1 MLLPDLLFVKFEQW
15 QIMSKRIRLTTL
27 WFAGWPLA
35 AAVLCPATFAQQPI
49 ASPVPGSPSTAA
61 MTACEAE
68 LHADPTSKSAQLC
81 EREATVALALQQ
93 RNHGNAEAALDT
105 LERGRRAIPGDVVL
119 LLDLGIQAEA
129 MQHLQR
135 ATDVLQQALL
145 LDPDNA
151 KVLYA
156 LARVETDRQ
165 SFPEAEVHFNRYLQ
179 QHPGDATAH
188 YGLGRVYQMQQK
200 TDEARTEFNRS
211 VELKPAQTE
220 AYYQLGQIALN
231 ADDDVQAE
239 TMFGKV
245 LDRMQNHGG
254 ALTGM
259 GILNY
264 RLKKFPLAQQYLERA
279 AAAAPTYQPA
289 HYYLG
294 LTDAKLG
301 QNEASQ
307 QELALAL
314 KLTNEQQG
322 KSKAVVV
329 Q

>member
-1 MLLPDLLFVKFEQW
+1 MP
-15 QIMSKRIRLTTL
+15 KRIRLTTL

-145 LDPDNA
+145 LDPTTRRCSTHWRVWKQTGSRFRRPRCTSTDICSSTQVTRPPTM
-151 KVLYA
+151 VLAACTRCSRRRTRHA
-156 LARVETDRQ
+156 L
-165 SFPEAEVHFNRYLQ
+165 SSI
-179 QHPGDATAH
+179 
-188 YGLGRVYQMQQK
+188 GLC
-200 TDEARTEFNRS
+200 
-211 VELKPAQTE
+211 ELKPAQTE